1 VTTEYQAVVAVL
13 PACSQWRFNAT
24 RGAGELWTVN
34 LSVSGSG
41 FNPLTVL
48 IADAPTYVSWCA
60 TNATTACL
68 VVAHVNWGLHTQA
81 AFPHED
87 TWHLVLANPFRISL
101 LYSLTV
107 TLYQWNPATTIDP
120 PGDLLD
126 RFGDILGWLLTV
138 AVLVFVVVPCVCGC
152 VRRRGSHATRY
163 EEVIYDEIAE

>member
-1 VTTEYQAVVAVL
+1 VSTEHQAVLTVL
-13 PACSQWRFNAT
+13 PAHSQWHFNAT

-48 IADAPTYVSWCA
+48 IADEAAYADWRA
-60 TNATTACL
+60 TNATTDCL
-68 VVAHVNWGLHTQA
+68 VVVHVNWSLNTQA
-81 AFPHED
+81 AFPHAD

-107 TLYQWNPATTIDP
+107 TLYQWNPATTTEP

-126 RFGDILGWLLTV
+126 RFGDTLGWLLTV
-138 AVLVFVVVPCVCGC
+138 AVLVFVVVPCVGSC
-152 VRRRGSHATRY
+152 VRRRGRHVTRY
-163 EEVIYDEIAE
+163 EEVIYD